1 MLPDGKTI
9 VEIDIGETE
18 KDTMNDLVNV
28 YLDSNMLDNPYKILK
43 EHTMITE
50 NSKKKQRGDEMIS
63 TKSLGVMVA
72 QTISNYCEEEVL
84 DIGNIDAIVL
94 TGGGMNLGSLDGL
107 KLSS

>member
-1 MLPDGKTI
+1 
-9 VEIDIGETE
+9 
-18 KDTMNDLVNV
+18 
-28 YLDSNMLDNPYKILK
+28 
-43 EHTMITE
+43 
-50 NSKKKQRGDEMIS
+50 
-63 TKSLGVMVA
+63 MVA